1 MGHPVKVLLFAFN
14 NTAKKTKADKT
25 RFVVALPRLYLF
37 AQVQLVVDL
46 DA

>member
-1 MGHPVKVLLFAFN
+1 MNNDEDLLFAFN
-14 NTAKKTKADKT
+14 ITAKKKPKADKT